1 MLASIRRRLRCQAP
15 LDGVAVPLGEKS
27 TPRKVS
33 TLRLSAAAIPSRRT
47 PLTSRSLMHVR
58 HLSLIVAIALSP
70 LALGAQHGFGAA
82 SSIETRAPR
91 EASQYDFLVG
101 EWTLAITPK
110 VSGLVARIHGVPRLH
125 GSWKGSRA
133 LDGWGEEDE
142 LRIVDESGNPIAY
155 THFVR
160 IYDPAARHWSVSA
173 IDVYRQRVTTSIAQ
187 WQGNEMVTIA
197 DGIDPE
203 GKPYRSRTHVTDISA
218 TGFRY
223 TQDISHDGGATWDE
237 GHLVMQAKRV
247 TGTASR

>member
-82 SSIETRAPR
+82 PSIETRAPR

-160 IYDPAARHWSVSA
+160 IYDPAARHWSVTA

-197 DGIDPE
+197 DGVDPE

>member
-1 MLASIRRRLRCQAP
+1 
-15 LDGVAVPLGEKS
+15 
-27 TPRKVS
+27 
-33 TLRLSAAAIPSRRT
+33 
-47 PLTSRSLMHVR
+47 MHVR

-160 IYDPAARHWSVSA
+160 IYDPAARHWSVFA

-197 DGIDPE
+197 DGTDPE
-203 GKPYRSRTHVTDISA
+203 GKPYRSRTHVTDISP